1 MTDLTGILTP
11 HEEQRKQL
19 LNWMFLCPKNTELE
33 AHLSASYHAMNP
45 QKEVVHARHT
55 TDTDTTVN
63 QYEIVLF
70 NEGMPDV

>member
-1 MTDLTGILTP
+1 MNAL
-11 HEEQRKQL
+11 EEQRKQL
-19 LNWMFLCPKNTELE
+19 LNWLFICPEHTELE

-45 QKEVVHARHT
+45 SHEVVQART
-55 TDTDTTVN
+55 TTETETTVN